1 MRRMQW
7 VWVAFAILF
16 ILIIVN
22 ALIVNDKKSPV
33 LLDSPKMKEK
43 SLEQKMCAKSMV
55 PDTKSDRSVHI
66 FEREIDDLLLA
77 SKKEASAQK
86 LRVVLR
92 VEDNDTPFRDD
103 LTNLA
108 KSPKPADQAFAKLYT
123 EPKPKKEE
131 SLALLKQIG
140 EKEIS
145 GRIAAVQIKESFGD
159 KTIRTKTFDPQRTIG
174 SAILAMLGVIGLG
187 VGMLLWYIY
196 FFQRQLGKLLPKG
209 LPMADIDWGKADR
222 LVFVALVVFIA
233 FALSRQIIGLFIHRA
248 GAGIDMFLYIPVF
261 VAMVICLNVPIFG
274 WRISAKSFG
283 LSFERFPEKVAWA
296 FAAFFA
302 NIPILVGLLIIT
314 TILTKF
320 LPGGIHPVAE
330 ELNGNPG
337 TLKLVILFV
346 VASVLAPIW
355 EEFSF
360 RGLLLPALTKAFGK
374 PIYGALLSSF
384 IFAAIHPQGMLGIPL
399 LMGVGIVLCAVS
411 YQTKSLVSNMILHGL
426 HNGATILVVLI
437 LGPLLS

>member
-1 MRRMQW
+1 
-7 VWVAFAILF
+7 
-16 ILIIVN
+16 
-22 ALIVNDKKSPV
+22 
-33 LLDSPKMKEK
+33 
-43 SLEQKMCAKSMV
+43 
-55 PDTKSDRSVHI
+55 
-66 FEREIDDLLLA
+66 
-77 SKKEASAQK
+77 
-86 LRVVLR
+86 
-92 VEDNDTPFRDD
+92 
-103 LTNLA
+103 
-108 KSPKPADQAFAKLYT
+108 
-123 EPKPKKEE
+123 
-131 SLALLKQIG
+131 
-140 EKEIS
+140 
-145 GRIAAVQIKESFGD
+145 
-159 KTIRTKTFDPQRTIG
+159 
-174 SAILAMLGVIGLG
+174 
-187 VGMLLWYIY
+187 MLLWYIY
-196 FFQRQLGKLLPKG
+196 FYQRQLGKLLPKG

-355 EEFSF
+355 EEFFF

-399 LMGVGIVLCAVS
+399 LMGVGMVLCAVS